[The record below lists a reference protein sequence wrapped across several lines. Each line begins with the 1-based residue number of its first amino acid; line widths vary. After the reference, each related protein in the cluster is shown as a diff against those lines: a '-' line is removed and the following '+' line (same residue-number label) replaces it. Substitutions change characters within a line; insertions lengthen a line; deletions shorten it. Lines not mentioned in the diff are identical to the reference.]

1 MAKNTG
7 KGPFQSALTGKFVTT
22 KYANANP
29 GKTFGHSPK
38 PSPPKKGK

>member
-29 GKTFGHSPK
+29 GKTVGHSPK
-38 PSPPKKGK
+38 PKKGK